1 MRNWKSFFSKEDF
14 PIELGDERAQEVA
27 DKANA
32 LLIEALNQAEPVYGR
47 GVHGLSWYCNN
58 SVGQL
63 DEENHFKGRIVAI
76 EDISDEE
83 REAFEEERERLGL
96 RRYEPWFDKHQ
107 LMHQEGHTAAISDL
121 LVANASKG
129 LTKLPIAELNEGLR
143 GGLRNGEVT
152 YITGDADLT
161 DVLSIFTLTA
171 FQHGHK
177 VLRIVDGAMDYI
189 NHDRFPR
196 AIEIFKF
203 FRSSPEVIES
213 ELPEFIIETG
223 ATFVVID
230 RLEIEDFFFKENR
243 TAEDFQTVMRAV
255 QNAAKA
261 SGAHIVLSRHTLNLK
276 EKLFEE
282 IPLQV
287 VENSQN
293 IILFEC
299 SSFDKDKLHI
309 EIKKCTHEINLGRI
323 HSEFRC
329 LKPSEWPKV
338 LTPTKYEEIE
348 D

>member
-47 GVHGLSWYCNN
+47 GPYGIAWYLKHAAGAI
-58 SVGQL
+58 S
-63 DEENHFKGRIVAI
+63 DENQSKGRIVDI
-76 EDISDEE
+76 EELSTSEFEE
-83 REAFEEERERLGL
+83 IQAEEERTGL

-121 LVANASKG
+121 LVAEATKG
-129 LTKLPIAELNEGLR
+129 LTKLPIAELNDGLR
-143 GGLRNGEVT
+143 GGLRKGEVT
-152 YITGDADLT
+152 CITGDANLT

-189 NHDRFPR
+189 HHDRFPR

-203 FRSSPEVIES
+203 FRSSPIDIES
-213 ELPEFIIETG
+213 ELPEFISETG

-230 RLEIEDFFFKENR
+230 TLEIQDFFFKKNR
-243 TAEDFQTVMRAV
+243 TADDFQTVMRAV
-255 QNAAKA
+255 QKAAKA
-261 SGAHIVLSRHTLNLK
+261 SGAHIVLSVHTLNLDG
-276 EKLFEE
+276 KLFEE
-282 IPLQV
+282 IPLAI

-293 IILFEC
+293 IILFDN
-299 SSFDKDKLHI
+299 SSSSPDELHI
-309 EIKKCTHEINLGRI
+309 EIKKCTHEINFGRI

-329 LKPSEWPKV
+329 LKPSEWPMV
-338 LTPTKYEEIE
+338 LTPKKYEEIE

>member
-14 PIELGDERAQEVA
+14 PIELDDERAQAVA

-47 GVHGLSWYCNN
+47 GVYGVSWYCNN

-63 DEENHFKGRIVAI
+63 DDDNHFKGKIVAI

-83 REAFEEERERLGL
+83 REAAEKEWERLGL
-96 RRYEPWFDKHQ
+96 RRYEPWFDKHK

-121 LVANASKG
+121 LLANASKG

-152 YITGDADLT
+152 YITGDANLT

-196 AIEIFKF
+196 AIEIFRF
-203 FRSSPEVIES
+203 FRSNPEVIES
-213 ELPEFIIETG
+213 ELPEFISETG
-223 ATFVVID
+223 ANFVVLD
-230 RLEIEDFFFKENR
+230 SLEVHDFFFKENR
-243 TAEDFQTVMRAV
+243 TAEDFQTVMRSV

-261 SGAHIVLSRHTLNLK
+261 SGAHIVLSSHTLNLK
-276 EKLFEE
+276 GKLFEE
-282 IPLQV
+282 IPLPIA
-287 VENSQN
+287 ENSQN
-293 IILFEC
+293 IILFEN
-299 SSFDKDKLHI
+299 SSSSSDELHI
-309 EIKKCTHEINLGRI
+309 EIKKCSHEIPFGRI
-323 HSEFRC
+323 HAEFKC
-329 LKPSEWPKV
+329 LKPSEWKAA
-338 LTPTKYEEIE
+338 LTPKKHEEIE

>member
-27 DKANA
+27 KRANE
-32 LLIEALNQAEPVYGR
+32 LLLEALNQAEPVYGR
-47 GVHGLSWYCNN
+47 GVHGVSWYCNN
-58 SVGQL
+58 TIGQL
-63 DEENHFKGRIVAI
+63 DDDIHFKGKVVAI
-76 EDISDEE
+76 EDISDED
-83 REAFEEERERLGL
+83 REAAEKECERLGL

-121 LVANASKG
+121 LVTNAQKG
-129 LTKLPIAELNEGLR
+129 LTKLPIPELNDGLR
-143 GGLRNGEVT
+143 GGLRKGEVT
-152 YITGDADLT
+152 YITGDANLT

-177 VLRIVDGAMDYI
+177 VLRIIDGAMDYI
-189 NHDRFPR
+189 SHDRFPR

-203 FRSSPEVIES
+203 FRSSTIDIES
-213 ELPEFIIETG
+213 ELPEFISETG

-230 RLEIEDFFFKENR
+230 SLEIKDFFFKENR

-261 SGAHIVLSRHTLNLK
+261 SGAHIVLSTHTLNLK
-276 EKLFEE
+276 GKYFEE
-282 IPLQV
+282 IPLPV

-293 IILFEC
+293 IILFD
-299 SSFDKDKLHI
+299 SSSSSPDELHI
-309 EIKKCTHEINLGRI
+309 EIKKCTHEINFGRI

-329 LKPSEWPKV
+329 LKPSEWPMV
-338 LTPTKYEEIE
+338 LSPTKYEEIE